1 MEIKETRFQF
11 IPQRGE
17 LLVSEPFLADPNF
30 RRSVVL
36 LCEHEEQ
43 GSVGFILNRL
53 LNLTT
58 EEVIPGL
65 LNISFPVFYGG
76 PVEQN
81 TLHFIHTAG
90 ELIEDSLPITDGIYW
105 GGDIEAINALL
116 LAGKVKPEDFK
127 FFIGYSGWGE
137 GQLNAEISLKAW
149 WATPSSPAIVFTDD
163 LEEMWRSVVKN
174 LGQDFAYL
182 ANSPIDYNW
191 N

>member
-11 IPQRGE
+11 IPQKGE

-58 EEVIPGL
+58 EDVIPGL
-65 LNISFPVFYGG
+65 LNIPFPVFYGG

-90 ELIEDSLPITDGIYW
+90 ELIEDSIPITEGIYW

-116 LAGKVKPEDFK
+116 LAGKVKPEDFR

-137 GQLNAEISLKAW
+137 GQLNAEIALKAW